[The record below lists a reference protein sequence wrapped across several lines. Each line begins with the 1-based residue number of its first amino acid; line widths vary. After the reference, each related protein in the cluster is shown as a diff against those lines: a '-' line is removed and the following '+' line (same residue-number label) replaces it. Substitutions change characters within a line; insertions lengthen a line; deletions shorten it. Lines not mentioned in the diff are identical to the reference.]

1 MLKNA
6 KRWVPA
12 LLLIIVLA
20 TVWGLTADSNRGSLS
35 AANRET
41 YQGLKLF
48 SDVLELVEQRY
59 VDEVETKDLVENA
72 VRGMIQS
79 LDPHSTLLDPEEFKE
94 LQVDTHGEFT
104 GVGIQISSR
113 DGFVTVV
120 APIEGTPA
128 HRAGLK
134 AGDRLLKVDGE
145 TINDLREAV
154 KKIRGPQG
162 SSVVITI
169 GRAGFNEPK
178 DFTIVRDLIP
188 IESVR
193 HATVKP
199 GYGYVRVT
207 NFSETTAADLEK
219 AMSEL
224 KGGDQPLMGLVL
236 DLRDNPGGLLSQ
248 AIEVSD
254 MFLKE
259 GQILSMKG
267 RDAANAR
274 EFNAQDDEDEPDCP
288 IVVLINKGS
297 ASASEIVAGALQ
309 DQKRAIILGT
319 TSFGK
324 GSVQNVETLRDGY
337 GLKLTV
343 ARYYTPSGR
352 SIHEK
357 GITPDIAVEEGV
369 VSAVGPEEQEADGA
383 GKAEQSEEAPVQNR
397 DAGVEGD
404 DSNGDTQQP
413 IELRT
418 GPLTEAKLAADQQV
432 MRAVE
437 ILVSHNLLS
446 GR

>member
-12 LLLIIVLA
+12 LLLIILLA
-20 TVWGLTADSNRGSLS
+20 TVWGLTADSDRGSLS

-59 VDEVETKDLVENA
+59 VDEVDAKDLVESA

-145 TINDLREAV
+145 AINDLREAV

-169 GRAGFNEPK
+169 GRAGFNDPK
-178 DFTIVRDLIP
+178 DFTIVRDVIP

-224 KGGDQPLMGLVL
+224 KGGDEPLMGLVL

-309 DQKRAIILGT
+309 DQKRAIVLGT

-357 GITPDIAVEEGV
+357 GIAPDIVVEEGV
-369 VSAVGPEEQEADGA
+369 VSAVGPEEPAADGA
-383 GKAEQSEEAPVQNR
+383 GEAEQGEADPVQKR
-397 DAGVEGD
+397 DAEVEEEGG
-404 DSNGDTQQP
+404 NGDTQRP

-418 GPLTEAKLAADQQV
+418 GPLTEEKLAADQQV

-446 GR
+446 KR

>member
-1 MLKNA
+1 MSKNA
-6 KRWVPA
+6 KRWVRTI
-12 LLLIIVLA
+12 LLLTALA
-20 TVWGLTADSNRGSLS
+20 TAWGFIADSDRSSLS

-48 SDVLELVEQRY
+48 SDVLEIVEQRY
-59 VDEVETKDLVENA
+59 VDDVDAKNLVENA
-72 VRGMIQS
+72 IRGMIQS
-79 LDPHSTLLDPEEFKE
+79 LDPHSTLLDPDEFNE

-104 GVGIQISSR
+104 GVGIQISIR

-128 HRAGLK
+128 HQAGIK

-145 TINDLREAV
+145 VIKDLREAV
-154 KKIRGPQG
+154 KKIRGPKG
-162 SSVVITI
+162 SSVIITI
-169 GRAGFNEPK
+169 GRAGLNEPK
-178 DFTIVRDLIP
+178 DYTIVRDVIP

-193 HATVKP
+193 FVSIQP
-199 GYGYVRVT
+199 GYGYIRVT
-207 NFSETTAADLEK
+207 NFSETTASDLEK
-219 AMSEL
+219 AVAEL
-224 KGGDQPLMGLVL
+224 NSPEEPLMGLVL

-254 MFLKE
+254 IFLKE

-267 RDAANAR
+267 RDSRNAR
-274 EFNAQDDEDEPDCP
+274 EFSANDDQDEPVCP

-319 TSFGK
+319 ASFGK

-357 GITPDIAVEEGV
+357 GIAPDIVVEEGV
-369 VSAVGPEEQEADGA
+369 IPVGVDATETAPDDSEAD
-383 GKAEQSEEAPVQNR
+383 SP
-397 DAGVEGD
+397 EGD
-404 DSNGDTQQP
+404 PDAAENGENESDSQNAR
-413 IELRT
+413 ELRN
-418 GPLTEAKLAADQQV
+418 GPLTAEKLTSDQQV
-432 MRAVE
+432 MRALE